1 MGRFEQLNI
10 IVTIGYINLSLH
22 PGYSYQKLY
31 KTIVTKG
38 YINLSKKLEKSG
50 TSCNVFNKI
59 KKNDRKSF
67 RKNYESNPDLS
78 SMKKVRRHSSART
91 RVLK

>member
-38 YINLSKKLEKSG
+38 YINLSKKNCIIITMG
-50 TSCNVFNKI
+50 Y
-59 KKNDRKSF
+59 KKNS
-67 RKNYESNPDLS
+67 
-78 SMKKVRRHSSART
+78 
-91 RVLK
+91 